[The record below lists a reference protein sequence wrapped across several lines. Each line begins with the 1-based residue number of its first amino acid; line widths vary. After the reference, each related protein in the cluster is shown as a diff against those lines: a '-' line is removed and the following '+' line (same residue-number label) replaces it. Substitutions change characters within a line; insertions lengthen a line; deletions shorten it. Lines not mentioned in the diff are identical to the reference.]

1 VLGGTAGAAV
11 VAKGQLS
18 SKVGAAAEDIERWA
32 TPEEVMVPSICQQC
46 PGGCGLMV
54 RTLDGQ
60 VSGIAG
66 NRQHPINRGSLCPKA
81 FGGLQLLYDAN
92 RLKEPMARAGERGQ
106 GKWKPITWDEA
117 IAKVTA
123 SLSDLRAK
131 NLSHTAV
138 ILGGQY
144 RGYRDLLWQRFAESY
159 GTPNY
164 IRVRCFSPE
173 RPALAHHFMQGVTEP
188 LGYDLAEAQFILSFG
203 AGLLE
208 SWTGPVHNSR
218 AFARLRRSSE
228 RRRGLFVQIDPRRS
242 PTAIKADRWISIV
255 PGTDG
260 VLALGIANAMIR
272 EQLYDQDFVE
282 EHTFGFE
289 DWVDS
294 SGQQHLGFKNLVLRE
309 YGLLTVSAATGVP
322 VKSII
327 EIARNL
333 STLKPAIVIGERGP
347 VYGPDD
353 LHARMAIHSLNG
365 LAGNIG
371 IAGGLR
377 VQDDLPLA
385 ALPAVRQDGA
395 AKQGTAQP
403 RIDGAGAKHICWFP
417 TRRNFWPRE
426 LPAELPIPSTPCFSS
441 PPIRWRIIQPK
452 KL

>member
-1 VLGGTAGAAV
+1 MRFTRRTFLQVLGGTAGAAV

-32 TPEEVMVPSICQQC
+32 TAEEVMVPSICQQC

-92 RLKEPMARAGERGQ
+92 RVKGPLARAGERGQ

-117 IAKVTA
+117 IAKIVT

-131 NLSHTAV
+131 NLSQTAV

-164 IRVRCFSPE
+164 IRMRCFAPE

-242 PTAIKADRWISIV
+242 PTA
-255 PGTDG
+255 
-260 VLALGIANAMIR
+260 
-272 EQLYDQDFVE
+272 
-282 EHTFGFE
+282 
-289 DWVDS
+289 
-294 SGQQHLGFKNLVLRE
+294 
-309 YGLLTVSAATGVP
+309 
-322 VKSII
+322 
-327 EIARNL
+327 
-333 STLKPAIVIGERGP
+333 
-347 VYGPDD
+347 
-353 LHARMAIHSLNG
+353 
-365 LAGNIG
+365 
-371 IAGGLR
+371 
-377 VQDDLPLA
+377 
-385 ALPAVRQDGA
+385 
-395 AKQGTAQP
+395 
-403 RIDGAGAKHICWFP
+403 
-417 TRRNFWPRE
+417 
-426 LPAELPIPSTPCFSS
+426 
-441 PPIRWRIIQPK
+441 
-452 KL
+452 